1 MAAHRELPPETE
13 EREEPLEE
21 KVARG
26 RSAAT
31 PVLVIGSL
39 AATIWALVAVLACG
53 ALLLWWLL

>member
-1 MAAHRELPPETE
+1 MAAHRESPPPTE

-21 KVARG
+21 KAARG

-39 AATIWALVAVLACG
+39 AATIWALVAVLASG